1 MEQLLYIVIAFFALI
16 IGSAVLFAPLFILAR
31 LGQII
36 KLLEERKLDE
46 IRNRQKMNERIDRIV
61 VAAETIAR
69 AVAQQ

>member
-1 MEQLLYIVIAFFALI
+1 MEFASIIISVVICV
-16 IGSAVLFAPLFILAR
+16 IGLAVFFAPLVILAR

-36 KLLEERKLDE
+36 KLIEERKLDE